1 MSHNISWLIRLR
13 MRTQM
18 TILMHEMQ
26 IDFLLKFFNDNKQKR
41 KSGKNLV
48 TISSPYWI
56 NVTTYLFHLIKQNL
70 CKKLAWLT
78 FCYLLIFFKSTN
90 YNKRHTNQAN
100 LVNEGVYG
108 YPFHVIRKLS
118 NSFLRY

>member
-1 MSHNISWLIRLR
+1 MSHNISWPLRLR

-48 TISSPYWI
+48 TVSSPYSI
-56 NVTTYLFHLIKQNL
+56 DVTTYLFHLIKQTL
-70 CKKLAWLT
+70 CEKLILVGV
-78 FCYLLIFFKSTN
+78 LLYFDIF
-90 YNKRHTNQAN
+90 Y
-100 LVNEGVYG
+100 
-108 YPFHVIRKLS
+108 IDKLHQTPYQLGQ
-118 NSFLRY
+118 F